1 MRFADWIISCSLEV
15 NNGCLR
21 FLADSQARGSIAVP
35 PESEDHTLDI
45 RAIYTE
51 PLLARDTRRV
61 VSHWRLVQP
70 TWAASE
76 PAAQKAARAHVLKLV
91 DMATMLTHVPAP
103 VRLAMRLASQATDD
117 KQAKL
122 MLSLARSLP
131 GPVGPEWASLN
142 DLFTHDSALWR
153 NPQLFREVD
162 DELVSKRLAGAYRR
176 GYRMA
181 KGLKRGWI
189 EKVSSAEIEQVLGAL
204 LQSSQIAL
212 HGTELLRSVLSD
224 KHKHQLWHLDKFVDA
239 LRMRHALRS
248 LRERARQV
256 GLAKKKAKRARKYL
270 ATEEIKANQKID
282 KLLVSAFM
290 MKPKKYGRKLLEAV
304 DAMDLASVSSVNMSR
319 VAFAELPDDATM
331 QNIVEESETG

>member
-1 MRFADWIISCSLEV
+1 VRFADWIISCSLEV

-21 FLADSQARGSIAVP
+21 FLADSQARGSTAVS
-35 PESEDHTLDI
+35 PESEDSTLDT

-51 PLLARDTRRV
+51 SLLARDTRKI

-70 TWAASE
+70 AWVASE
-76 PAAQKAARAHVLKLV
+76 PAAQKAARVHVVKLV
-91 DMATMLTHVPAP
+91 DMATTLTHVPAP
-103 VRLAMRLASQATDD
+103 VRLAMRLASQAIDD

-131 GPVGPEWASLN
+131 GPGGPEWSSLN

-153 NPQLFREVD
+153 NPQLFGEVD
-162 DELVSKRLAGAYRR
+162 DELVSRRLGGAYRR

-181 KGLKRGWI
+181 KGLKSGWT
-189 EKVSSAEIEQVLGAL
+189 EQVGSAEIEQVLGAL
-204 LQSSQIAL
+204 MQSSQIAL
-212 HGTELLRSVLSD
+212 HGTELLRGVLSD
-224 KHKHQLWHLDKFVDA
+224 KHKHQLWHLDKVVDA
-239 LRMRHALRS
+239 LRMRHALRI

-256 GLAKKKAKRARKYL
+256 GLAKKKVKLARKYL
-270 ATEEIKANQKID
+270 ATEEIRANKKID
-282 KLLVSAFM
+282 KLLVTAFTT
-290 MKPKKYGRKLLEAV
+290 KPKKYGRKLLEAV

-331 QNIVEESETG
+331 QNVVEESDTG